1 MDQLRTL
8 KPKNGGGKSRSRPV
22 QGLYGRVVRECCQ
35 NSGSKLLV

>member
-8 KPKNGGGKSRSRPV
+8 EPKKVGGEARYRPV
-22 QGLYGRVVRECCQ
+22 QSHYGRVVRECCQ